1 MDLYEKVK
9 AATNYLQ
16 TRLEIIPTYAIVAG
30 TGLSGLSD
38 DVENAVEVL
47 YKDIPHFPK
56 PTVEGH
62 EGKMIAGKI
71 NGKNALVLKGR
82 FHYYEGYSMDEVTFY
97 VRVLQL
103 LGVPKLIIS
112 NATGSLNP
120 DIDSGHIVLVKD
132 HINLQPVN
140 PLRGL
145 SDPRLGDRFPAMDKV
160 YDAKMLAKAESI
172 ARRQGYDFHTGVY
185 VGLQG
190 PSLETAAEYQYM
202 GKIGGDV
209 VGMSTVPEI
218 IVAAQCE
225 LQVLCISVCTNNPF
239 KGSIATSIEEVLE
252 VANETGGK
260 VKELIQIL
268 LGEME

>member
-1 MDLYEKVK
+1 MDLYEKVE
-9 AATNYLQ
+9 AAASYLQ
-16 TRLEIIPTYAIVAG
+16 SCLDVIPEYAIVAG

-38 DVENAVEVL
+38 DIEDGTEIL

-62 EGKMIAGKI
+62 EGKMIAGTI
-71 NGKNALVLKGR
+71 SGKNVIVMKGR

-97 VRVLQL
+97 VRVLKL
-103 LGVPKLIIS
+103 LAVPKLIIS

-120 DIDSGHIVLVKD
+120 NIDSGDIVLIKD

-145 SDPRLGDRFPAMDKV
+145 SDPRLGNRFPAMDMV
-160 YDAKMLAKAESI
+160 YDKALLEKAESI
-172 ARRQGYDFHTGVY
+172 AIAKGYSFHTGVY

-209 VGMSTVPEI
+209 VGMSTVPEV

-239 KGSIATSIEEVLE
+239 KGSIATTIEEVLE
-252 VANETGGK
+252 VAELTGAK
-260 VKELIQIL
+260 VRELVKVL
-268 LGEME
+268 LGK